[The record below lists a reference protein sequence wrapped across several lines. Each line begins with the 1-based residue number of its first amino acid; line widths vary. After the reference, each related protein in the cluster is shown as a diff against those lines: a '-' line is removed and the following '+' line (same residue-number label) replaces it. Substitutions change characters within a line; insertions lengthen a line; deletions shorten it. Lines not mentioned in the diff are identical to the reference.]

1 MRRYSREAEET
12 VQAQDLIWE
21 WMRSGLLQKEQ
32 IPRLSEDLQ
41 TDLRRTN
48 NFLRLV
54 LFLFT
59 AIIIGASVLLLIDI
73 LHITED
79 RARAMACVA
88 AAALCFGLAECL
100 VAKFRVYRFGVEEAI
115 GVDAVGLVI
124 AAVAQMM
131 SNANIDSVL
140 MSNANIDSVL
150 AMALALGAIGGLLLY
165 LRFGFVYAG
174 VIAIACAAMIPFP
187 LVHPV
192 VVRHLLAA
200 AILLVSFVVV
210 RGNDLF
216 QATAWVGLYVV
227 LNLHIFPD
235 AVNDRGWFY
244 WTTYVMIWLLPIL
257 GLRLSLR
264 SRDRL
269 LMDVSGAMV
278 IATLATNKLYLGLQP
293 QTWDPILF
301 GLFLMIAAVWIRRW
315 LSSGTSGARFGFTP
329 ARILNRDSRLMTV
342 VSTASAAFQPQAS
355 PSAPAVTETAKPQF
369 AGGRSGGASGSGGF

>member
-21 WMRSGLLQKEQ
+21 WMRSGLLEKEQ

-88 AAALCFGLAECL
+88 AAALCFGLAEFV
-100 VAKFRVYRFGVEEAI
+100 VAKFRVYRFGVEEALVI
-115 GVDAVGLVI
+115 GAIVLVI
-124 AAVAQMM
+124 AAVAQM
-131 SNANIDSVL
+131 SKTNIDS
-140 MSNANIDSVL
+140 IL

-192 VVRHLLAA
+192 VARHLLAA

-227 LNLHIFPD
+227 LNLQISPD

-244 WTTYVMIWLLPIL
+244 WTTYVVIWLLPIL
-257 GLRLSLR
+257 GLSLSLR
-264 SRDRL
+264 ARDRL

-369 AGGRSGGASGSGGF
+369 AGGRSGGAGASGEFWRP

>member
-1 MRRYSREAEET
+1 
-12 VQAQDLIWE
+12 
-21 WMRSGLLQKEQ
+21 
-32 IPRLSEDLQ
+32 
-41 TDLRRTN
+41 
-48 NFLRLV
+48 
-54 LFLFT
+54 
-59 AIIIGASVLLLIDI
+59 
-73 LHITED
+73 
-79 RARAMACVA
+79 MACVG

-100 VAKFRVYRFGVEEAI
+100 VAKFRAYRFGVEEAL
-115 GVDAVGLVI
+115 GVGAVVLVI

-192 VVRHLLAA
+192 VARHLLAA
-200 AILLVSFVVV
+200 VILLVSFVVV

-227 LNLHIFPD
+227 LNLQISPD

-257 GLRLSLR
+257 GLSLSLR
-264 SRDRL
+264 ARDRL

-278 IATLATNKLYLGLQP
+278 IATLATRSEEHTSELQS
-293 QTWDPILF
+293 QSNLVCRLLLEKKKTA
-301 GLFLMIAAVWIRRW
+301 GAERGGGIRSERLQKR
-315 LSSGTSGARFGFTP
+315 LS
-329 ARILNRDSRLMTV
+329 L
-342 VSTASAAFQPQAS
+342 
-355 PSAPAVTETAKPQF
+355 
-369 AGGRSGGASGSGGF
+369 

>member
-21 WMRSGLLQKEQ
+21 WMRSGLLEKEQ

-79 RARAMACVA
+79 RARAMACVG

-100 VAKFRVYRFGVEEAI
+100 VAKFRAYRFGVEEAL
-115 GVDAVGLVI
+115 GVGAVVLVI
-124 AAVAQMM
+124 AAVAQM
-131 SNANIDSVL
+131 

-165 LRFGFVYAG
+165 LRSGFVYAG

-227 LNLHIFPD
+227 LNLHIGPD
-235 AVNDRGWFY
+235 AVLDRGSFY

-264 SRDRL
+264 ARDRL
-269 LMDVSGAMV
+269 LMDVSGAML
-278 IATLATNKLYLGLQP
+278 ITTFATNKLYLGLQP

-315 LSSGTSGARFGFTP
+315 LAGGPNGTRFGFTA
-329 ARILNRDSRLMTV
+329 ARVLNRDSRLMTV
-342 VSTASAAFQPQAS
+342 VSTASAAFQPHVS

-369 AGGRSGGASGSGGF
+369 AGGRSGGAGASGEF

>member
-1 MRRYSREAEET
+1 MRRYSREAEEA

-21 WMRSGLLQKEQ
+21 WMRSGLLEKEQ

-79 RARAMACVA
+79 RARAMACVG

-100 VAKFRVYRFGVEEAI
+100 VAKFRAYRFGVEEAL
-115 GVDAVGLVI
+115 GVGAVVLVI

-227 LNLHIFPD
+227 LNLQISPD

-257 GLRLSLR
+257 GLGLSLR
-264 SRDRL
+264 RRPL
-269 LMDVSGAMV
+269 WRGRRQRRILTAM
-278 IATLATNKLYLGLQP
+278 ITL
-293 QTWDPILF
+293 LF
-301 GLFLMIAAVWIRRW
+301 GIIALALVLRSFSYGSNRGRYRFPVQIRFSDLWRFEGKVDR
-315 LSSGTSGARFGFTP
+315 GTYAFVGLAGF
-329 ARILNRDSRLMTV
+329 AIKHNIDR
-342 VSTASAAFQPQAS
+342 
-355 PSAPAVTETAKPQF
+355 
-369 AGGRSGGASGSGGF
+369 

>member
-1 MRRYSREAEET
+1 MRRYSGEAEKT
-12 VQAQDLIWE
+12 VQAADLIRE
-21 WMRSGLLQKEQ
+21 WMGSGLLEKEQ

-73 LHITED
+73 LKTTEI
-79 RARAMACVA
+79 RAKAVACAA

-100 VAKFRVYRFGVEEAI
+100 VARFRVYRFGVEEAL
-115 GVDAVGLVI
+115 GAGAVVLVI
-124 AAVAQMM
+124 AAVALMM
-131 SNANIDSVL
+131 SNANIDS
-140 MSNANIDSVL
+140 IL
-150 AMALALGAIGGLLLY
+150 AMALAIGAVGGLLLY

-192 VVRHLLAA
+192 IGRHLLSAA
-200 AILLVSFVVV
+200 VFLV
-210 RGNDLF
+210 
-216 QATAWVGLYVV
+216 
-227 LNLHIFPD
+227 I
-235 AVNDRGWFY
+235 
-244 WTTYVMIWLLPIL
+244 
-257 GLRLSLR
+257 
-264 SRDRL
+264 
-269 LMDVSGAMV
+269 
-278 IATLATNKLYLGLQP
+278 
-293 QTWDPILF
+293 F

-315 LSSGTSGARFGFTP
+315 LSRGSSGARFGFTP

-355 PSAPAVTETAKPQF
+355 PSAPAVTETAKPEF
-369 AGGRSGGASGSGGF
+369 AGGRSGGAGASGEF

>member
-21 WMRSGLLQKEQ
+21 WMRSGLLEKEQ

-59 AIIIGASVLLLIDI
+59 AIIIGASVLLLDI
-73 LHITED
+73 LQITED
-79 RARAMACVA
+79 RARAVACVA
-88 AAALCFGLAECL
+88 AAPLCFGLAECL
-100 VAKFRVYRFGVEEAI
+100 VAKFRLYRFGVEEAL
-115 GVDAVGLVI
+115 GVGAVVLVI
-124 AAVAQMM
+124 AAVAQM
-131 SNANIDSVL
+131 

-165 LRFGFVYAG
+165 LRSGFVYAG

-227 LNLHIFPD
+227 
-235 AVNDRGWFY
+235 
-244 WTTYVMIWLLPIL
+244 
-257 GLRLSLR
+257 
-264 SRDRL
+264 
-269 LMDVSGAMV
+269 
-278 IATLATNKLYLGLQP
+278 
-293 QTWDPILF
+293 
-301 GLFLMIAAVWIRRW
+301 
-315 LSSGTSGARFGFTP
+315 
-329 ARILNRDSRLMTV
+329 
-342 VSTASAAFQPQAS
+342 
-355 PSAPAVTETAKPQF
+355 
-369 AGGRSGGASGSGGF
+369 

>member
-1 MRRYSREAEET
+1 MRRYSREEEET
-12 VQAQDLIWE
+12 VQAQELIRE
-21 WMRSGLLQKEQ
+21 WMRSGLLEKEQ

-79 RARAMACVA
+79 RVGALAWVA
-88 AAALCFGLAECL
+88 AAALSFGLAEL
-100 VAKFRVYRFGVEEAI
+100 VVAKFRVYRFGVEEALVI
-115 GVDAVGLVI
+115 GAIVLVI
-124 AAVAQMM
+124 AAVAQM
-131 SNANIDSVL
+131 SKTIIDS
-140 MSNANIDSVL
+140 IL

-210 RGNDLF
+210 RGDDLF
-216 QATAWVGLYVV
+216 QATALVGLYVV
-227 LNLHIFPD
+227 LNLHIGPD
-235 AVNDRGWFY
+235 AVLDRGSFY
-244 WTTYVMIWLLPIL
+244 WTTYVMIWLLPML

-264 SRDRL
+264 ARDRL

-278 IATLATNKLYLGLQP
+278 ITTLATNKLYLGLSP
-293 QTWDPILF
+293 HTWDPILF

-315 LSSGTSGARFGFTP
+315 LSSGSSGARFGFTP

-342 VSTASAAFQPQAS
+342 VSTASAAFQPKAS

-369 AGGRSGGASGSGGF
+369 AGGRSGGAGASGEF

>member
-21 WMRSGLLQKEQ
+21 WMRSGLLEKEQ

-73 LHITED
+73 LKTTEI
-79 RARAMACVA
+79 RAKAVACAA

-100 VAKFRVYRFGVEEAI
+100 VARFRVYRFGVEEAL
-115 GVDAVGLVI
+115 GAGAVVLVI
-124 AAVAQMM
+124 AAVALMM
-131 SNANIDSVL
+131 SNANIDS
-140 MSNANIDSVL
+140 IL
-150 AMALALGAIGGLLLY
+150 AMALAIGAVGGLLLY

-192 VVRHLLAA
+192 IGRHLLSAA
-200 AILLVSFVVV
+200 VFLVIFVLV

-216 QATAWVGLYVV
+216 RAAAFAGSYVV
-227 LNLHIFPD
+227 LNLHISPD
-235 AVNDRGWFY
+235 AVIDRGGFY
-244 WTTYVMIWLLPIL
+244 WTTYVMIWLLPVV
-257 GLRLSLR
+257 GLSLSLR
-264 SRDRL
+264 ARDRL
-269 LMDVSGAMV
+269 LMDVSGAML
-278 IATLATNKLYLGLQP
+278 ITTLATNKLYLGSPP

-315 LSSGTSGARFGFTP
+315 LSSGSSGARFGFTP

-355 PSAPAVTETAKPQF
+355 PSAPAVTETAKPEF
-369 AGGRSGGASGSGGF
+369 AGGRSGGAGASGEF

>member
-1 MRRYSREAEET
+1 MRRYSGEAEET
-12 VQAQDLIWE
+12 VQAADLIRE
-21 WMRSGLLQKEQ
+21 WMGSGLLEKEQ

-73 LHITED
+73 LKTTEI
-79 RARAMACVA
+79 RAKAVACAA

-100 VAKFRVYRFGVEEAI
+100 VARFRVYRFGVEEAL
-115 GVDAVGLVI
+115 GAGAVVLVI
-124 AAVAQMM
+124 AAVALMM
-131 SNANIDSVL
+131 SNANIDS
-140 MSNANIDSVL
+140 IL
-150 AMALALGAIGGLLLY
+150 AMALAIGAVGGLLLY

-192 VVRHLLAA
+192 V
-200 AILLVSFVVV
+200 
-210 RGNDLF
+210 
-216 QATAWVGLYVV
+216 GLS
-227 LNLHIFPD
+227 
-235 AVNDRGWFY
+235 
-244 WTTYVMIWLLPIL
+244 
-257 GLRLSLR
+257 LSLR
-264 SRDRL
+264 ARDRL
-269 LMDVSGAMV
+269 LMDVSGAML
-278 IATLATNKLYLGLQP
+278 ITTFATNKLYLGSPP

-315 LSSGTSGARFGFTP
+315 LSSGSGGARFGFTP

-355 PSAPAVTETAKPQF
+355 PSAPAVTETAKPEF
-369 AGGRSGGASGSGGF
+369 AGG

>member
-21 WMRSGLLQKEQ
+21 WMRSGLLEKEQ

-73 LHITED
+73 LHIAED

-88 AAALCFGLAECL
+88 AAALCFGLAEFV
-100 VAKFRVYRFGVEEAI
+100 VAKFRVYRFGVEEALVI
-115 GVDAVGLVI
+115 GAIVLVI
-124 AAVAQMM
+124 AAVAQM
-131 SNANIDSVL
+131 SKTNIDS
-140 MSNANIDSVL
+140 IL

-216 QATAWVGLYVV
+216 QATALVGLYVV
-227 LNLHIFPD
+227 LNLHIGPD
-235 AVNDRGWFY
+235 AVLDRGSFY
-244 WTTYVMIWLLPIL
+244 WTTYGMIWLLPIL

-264 SRDRL
+264 ARDRL
-269 LMDVSGAMV
+269 LMDVSGAML
-278 IATLATNKLYLGLQP
+278 ITTFATNKLYLGLQP

-315 LSSGTSGARFGFTP
+315 LSSGASGARFGFTP

-355 PSAPAVTETAKPQF
+355 PSAPAVTETAKPEF
-369 AGGRSGGASGSGGF
+369 AGGRSGGAGSSGEF